1 LKTNRR
7 GHDETPS
14 GVEVR
19 VSFGFVAA
27 RPKPCP
33 FKARLPL
40 RFKDARRGTLFI
52 AMVSKLKNT
61 GAAALPYLR
70 PDGLKFLKGLE
81 KHNDRE
87 WFNGRK
93 ALYEAELKE
102 PMLAIIRKITD
113 AMLEFAPNHVRPAEK
128 SLFRIYR
135 DTRFSNNKL
144 PYKTHVAAWWSHMG
158 MEKTSGAGYYFQVS
172 PKGVVIAAG
181 AYMPEKEQ
189 LAAIRNWL
197 VDNHV
202 EFRKLLNKPAVKKTF
217 TEFEGEALTRPPKGF
232 PCEHPAMDLI
242 KCKQWGLS
250 TTLPAETAQ
259 ETNFAQ
265 TLIRHFKLLAPVVDA
280 LNTPIAASLAP
291 KKKVLFG
298 LH

>member
-1 LKTNRR
+1 MAT
-7 GHDETPS
+7 
-14 GVEVR
+14 
-19 VSFGFVAA
+19 
-27 RPKPCP
+27 
-33 FKARLPL
+33 
-40 RFKDARRGTLFI
+40 
-52 AMVSKLKNT
+52 KLKNT
-61 GAAALPYLR
+61 GAVALPYLR
-70 PDGLKFLKGLE
+70 AEGLKFLKGLE

-87 WFNGRK
+87 WFQSRK
-93 ALYEAELKE
+93 AVYEAELKE

-113 AMLEFAPNHVRPAEK
+113 AMLEFAPNLVRPAEK

-181 AYMPEKEQ
+181 SYMPEKEQ

-197 VDNHV
+197 LESHV

-232 PCEHPAMDLI
+232 PPDHPAMDLI

-250 TTLPAETAQ
+250 TTLPVETAL

-265 TLIRHFKLLAPVVDA
+265 TLVRHFKLLAPIVDA
-280 LNTPIAASLAP
+280 LNTPIAASLP
-291 KKKVLFG
+291 KKKVMFG

>member
-1 LKTNRR
+1 MTTKVKNAT
-7 GHDETPS
+7 
-14 GVEVR
+14 
-19 VSFGFVAA
+19 AA
-27 RPKPCP
+27 P
-33 FKARLPL
+33 AH
-40 RFKDARRGTLFI
+40 
-52 AMVSKLKNT
+52 
-61 GAAALPYLR
+61 LR
-70 PDGLKFLKGLE
+70 PEGLKFLRGLE
-81 KHNDRE
+81 RNNDRE
-87 WFNGRK
+87 WFNERK
-93 ALYEAELKE
+93 AIYEAELKE

-113 AMLEFAPNHVRPAEK
+113 AMTEFAPHHVRPAEK

-172 PKGVVIAAG
+172 PKGLVIAAG

-197 VDNHV
+197 LENHV
-202 EFRKLLNKPAVKKTF
+202 AFRKLLNKPIVKKTF

-232 PCEHPAMDLI
+232 PPEHPAIDLI
-242 KCKQWGLS
+242 KQKQWGLS
-250 TTLPAETAQ
+250 ATLPAEVALDK
-259 ETNFAQ
+259 NFAQ
-265 TLIRHFKLLAPVVDA
+265 TVVKHFKLLAPIVDA
-280 LNTPIAASLAP
+280 LNTPIAASVET